1 MRAAGPAGKDE
12 HTMKIAV
19 TYQGGAVFQHF
30 GHTQEF
36 KLYEVQDGQVVGA
49 QVIPAPGS
57 GHGALAGFLR
67 EQGVQVLL
75 CGGIGAG
82 AKEAL
87 AQAGIRLYGGVQGS
101 ADDAVQ
107 ALIGGTLSYD
117 PDAHCQGHG
126 THENHTC
133 NHHCGEDKGGCK
145 GHAAQ

>member
-1 MRAAGPAGKDE
+1 MIPKGILTCRSRFVTLSSCERGKTCY
-12 HTMKIAV
+12 HK
-19 TYQGGAVFQHF
+19 
-30 GHTQEF
+30 
-36 KLYEVQDGQVVGA
+36 VVPVA
-49 QVIPAPGS
+49 RYLSLI
-57 GHGALAGFLR
+57 HIF
-67 EQGVQVLL
+67 L

-117 PDAHCQGHG
+117 PDVHCQGHG

-133 NHHCGEDKGGCK
+133 NHHCGEDKGG
-145 GHAAQ
+145 AARAMPPSSNPIGNGENRS